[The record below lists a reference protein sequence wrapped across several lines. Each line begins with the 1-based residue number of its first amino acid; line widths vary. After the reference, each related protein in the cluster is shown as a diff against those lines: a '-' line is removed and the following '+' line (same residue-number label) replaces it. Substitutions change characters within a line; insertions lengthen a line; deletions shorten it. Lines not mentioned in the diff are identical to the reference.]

1 MFTLDEFIDYVWSF
15 YGEHSDTIYPIKG
28 LTRQDILEAYNF
40 GHKCFGENKV
50 QELTE
55 KFNSLPK
62 DIEWHFIGHLQRNK
76 VKYIIKFINLIHS
89 VDSYKLLNEIN
100 KRAKDEKRIVDCLI
114 QVKIASEENKYG
126 FDINEIDN
134 VINFSKNLNHINI
147 KGLMGMSTLTKNKNI
162 IINEFSKLQNLF
174 ESYKSNKLNILSM
187 GMSNDYNLAIEKG
200 SNMIRL
206 GNIIFGK
213 RNYL

>member
-1 MFTLDEFIDYVWSF
+1 MSITKNLNYLYNKISKD
-15 YGEHSDTIYPIKG
+15 IKVVAVSK
-28 LTRQDILEAYNF
+28 TKPNQDILEAYNF

-76 VKYIIKFINLIHS
+76 VKYIIKYINLIHS

-100 KRAKDEKRIVDCLI
+100 KRAEHEKRIVNCLI

-147 KGLMGMSTLTKNKNI
+147 KGFMGMSTLTNNKNI

-206 GNIIFGK
+206 GSIIFGK

>member
-1 MFTLDEFIDYVWSF
+1 MSITKNLNYLYNKISKD
-15 YGEHSDTIYPIKG
+15 IKVVAVSK
-28 LTRQDILEAYNF
+28 TKTNQDILEAYNF

-100 KRAKDEKRIVDCLI
+100 KRAEQEKRIVDCLI

-147 KGLMGMSTLTKNKNI
+147 KGFMGMTTLTNNKNI

-206 GNIIFGK
+206 GSVIFGK